1 MKSSSVQLLRLAFS
15 LAVAVS
21 VSACVGASNTGADGT
36 GGAGNGAAGS
46 NGTAGNTGSTG
57 GGQGGTPGGG
67 QGGSTTGT
75 GGKITGG
82 GGTVV
87 TGGGGR
93 GTGGGQ
99 GQGGATGLGGAT
111 GNPDGG
117 ARPDLTGRKALFIVK
132 SPSSLDDGDV
142 LIQQLLELRGMT
154 VTYGD
159 VTTPPAMAASYNL
172 MILSSGIG
180 SDSSFAI
187 FKDVPIPTIVYYN
200 SLYQTMG
207 FVATSSGRGT
217 ADDSIQVTMTDVST
231 QLSSDLANGSSFLM
245 TNSALGSSSYGWA
258 IPGGAAIKVAA
269 LVGTPTEFAV
279 FAYEKGAAMGVGT
292 AAGRRVALGWK
303 SGVEKALTLQ
313 GFKLQD
319 GAFSWT
325 AGAP

>member
-1 MKSSSVQLLRLAFS
+1 MKSSSAQLVRLAFP
-15 LAVAVS
+15 LTVALS
-21 VSACVGASNTGADGT
+21 VSACVAASNTGGDGT
-36 GGAGNGAAGS
+36 GGAAGS
-46 NGTAGNTGSTG
+46 DGTAGTTG
-57 GGQGGTPGGG
+57 GGQGGTTGGG
-67 QGGSTTGT
+67 QGGTTGSTTGT

-82 GGTVV
+82 GGTVI

-93 GTGGGQ
+93 GAGGA
-99 GQGGATGLGGAT
+99 GQGGAPGLGGAT

-132 SPSSLDDGDV
+132 STGSLDDGDV
-142 LIQQLLELRGMT
+142 LIQELLELRGMT

-159 VTTPPAMAASYNL
+159 LTTPPAMAASYNL

-180 SDSSFAI
+180 SDASFAV

-217 ADDSIQVTMTDVST
+217 SDDSVQVTMTDVST
-231 QLSSDLANGSSFLM
+231 PLSSDLANGSSFLM

-269 LVGTPTEFAV
+269 VMGAPTEFAV

-292 AAGRRVALGWK
+292 AAARRVALGWK

>member
-1 MKSSSVQLLRLAFS
+1 MKSSSAQLLRLAFP
-15 LAVAVS
+15 LTVALS
-21 VSACVGASNTGADGT
+21 VSACVAASNTGGDGS
-36 GGAGNGAAGS
+36 GGAAGRD
-46 NGTAGNTGSTG
+46 GTAGATG
-57 GGQGGTPGGG
+57 GGQGGSAGTTGGG

-82 GGTVV
+82 GGAVV

-93 GTGGGQ
+93 GAGGA
-99 GQGGATGLGGAT
+99 GQGGAPGLGGAT
-111 GNPDGG
+111 ANPDGG

-132 SPSSLDDGDV
+132 ATGSLDDGDV
-142 LIQQLLELRGMT
+142 LIQELLELRGMT

-159 VTTPPAMAASYNL
+159 LTTPPAMAASYNL

-180 SDSSFAI
+180 SDASFAV

-217 ADDSIQVTMTDVST
+217 TDDSVQVTMTDVST

-258 IPGGAAIKVAA
+258 IPGGAPIKVAA
-269 LVGTPTEFAV
+269 VMDAPTEFAV

-292 AAGRRVALGWK
+292 AAARRVALGWK